1 MARVGFSVEKLLE
14 ILDENGISG
23 VQILKGSG
31 APGGDTGE
39 QDASPIGSIYLEST
53 GQVHVKI
60 ANAGAAADWFSYNDV
75 YTILGMSP
83 GDLDSGTYSGAILTD
98 NTTVKANIQELADYI
113 TNVIDEQSSED
124 GVTSV
129 TVIDDENV
137 DNIDSVVWHI
147 TVKFVDDRS
156 RKVSFILHAGHN
168 GHIGADATSIDD
180 NVYSKNKFGAA
191 FNYTIDVVLSG
202 SGASQV
208 MQLRCASTETNGVD
222 VRARTLSKVL
232 N

>member
-1 MARVGFSVEKLLE
+1 MARQGFTIEKLLE
-14 ILDENGISG
+14 IVAENGDSG
-23 VQILKGSG
+23 TQYLFGSA

-39 QDASPIGSIYLEST
+39 QDAAPIGSTYQRTNGEI
-53 GQVHVKI
+53 HVKI
-60 ANAGAAADWFSYNDV
+60 ANAGAAADWFSYSDI

-83 GDLDSGTYSGAILTD
+83 GDLDSGSYTGAILTD

-113 TNVIDEQSSED
+113 SSVIDEQSSAD
-124 GVTSV
+124 GVTTV

-147 TVKFVDDRS
+147 TVKFVDARA
-156 RKVSFILHAGHN
+156 RKQSFILHAGHN
-168 GHIGADATSIDD
+168 GHAGADATSIDD

-191 FNYTIDVVLSG
+191 FNFTVDVILSG
-202 SGASQV
+202 AGAAQV

-222 VRARTLSKVL
+222 IRVRTMSKVST
-232 N
+232 